1 MRTKI
6 LLTILLFSQLFTLG
20 LAIDYSVNPVNPAQG
35 ANTVAQSQPATT
47 GLCLNGFGWNGQL
60 CIPCMQVKNGYCTC
74 TKYGGCDTKVC
85 DSSLTNCQVLTN
97 GQNSYILLRATGC
110 NNYAWGDSNT
120 SVICT
125 QCSSG
130 YFMVAGICVQPNNC
144 AQMNLVTGT
153 CDTCVDGYY
162 FTQNFQLQTLQS
174 WDYYQNINQVIC
186 NKCLDNCKICT
197 SGYTCVQCMDQYYWS
212 PTQSKSALS
221 STPNDSNAGQ
231 CLACNVNIPFCIK
244 CQNSTTC
251 DKCLDGYYYT
261 APSDSTTK
269 GTCTKCMSNCLLCQN
284 ADTCDTCDT
293 VNNYIYLQANN
304 QNSCALCTSITGC
317 KTCST
322 QSGQLTCTAC
332 QSGYVFDSQNVC
344 KQCDVN
350 CASNSCSYTNDQVQC
365 SNCIATFVLKSNTSC
380 NSCGTGCSSCS
391 YSDQAQ
397 TKITCGQCF
406 DNYYKDDNSVCQ
418 LCSSSIASCQKC
430 NYNSQNTPSVTCTQ
444 CSSTTK
450 LTNDSQKCLSAPSNC
465 LDFSVTSSA
474 NPSTCN
480 TCADTYYLDSGSC
493 ISCTTANASYLRCS
507 KSNNTITVIQ
517 CQNGYFLL
525 SGSCVS
531 AKDANTQATNLSL
544 QTCQTIAS
552 GSQCATLTGT
562 CDTCVDGY
570 YFTQNFQLQTLQS
583 WDYYQNINQVICNK
597 CLNNCK
603 ICTSGYTCVQ
613 CMDQYYWSPTQS
625 KSALSSTPNDSNAG
639 QCLAC
644 NVNIPFC
651 IKCQNSTTCDKC
663 LDGYY
668 YTAPSDSTTKG
679 TCTKCM
685 SNCLLCQN
693 ADTCD
698 TCDTVN
704 NYIYLQANNQNS
716 CALCTSIT
724 GCKTCSTQSGQLT
737 CTACQSGYVFDSQ
750 NVCKQCDVNCASNSC
765 SYTNDQVQCSNC
777 IATFVLKSN
786 TSCNSCGTGCS
797 SCSYSDQAQT
807 KITCGQC
814 FDNYYKDDNN
824 VCQLCSS
831 SIASCQ
837 KCNYNSQNTPSVTC
851 TQCSSTTKLTNDSQ
865 KCLSAP
871 SNCLDFSV
879 TSSANPSTCNTC
891 ADTYYLDSGSCI
903 SCTTANASYLRCS
916 KSNNTITVIQCQ
928 NGYFLLS
935 GSCVSAKDANTQATN
950 LSLQTCQT
958 IASGSQCATCLPAA
972 LGTTPP
978 QNGVCSYCNCS
989 SNKGDCSANVSGTPV
1004 QSTVTCTPKPTCLPG
1019 FYLDGSS
1026 CLPCA
1031 STAGDL
1037 LGGVSCCG
1045 LGLIYTSGVPNK
1057 CVSQTNATG
1066 KEQLLASNSNA
1077 FTCDVGYYYNST
1089 DTKCLTCINNC
1100 DICVDGTTCKTCSLN
1115 YTLIKTSNN
1124 GVQCVLIKCL
1134 VVDSTKGCTSCQY
1147 GFYLSNINGIGY
1159 CLQCLSPLTNSICR
1173 PYSNQAPN
1181 VTVAPATSVAVSSSP
1196 AYVCANG
1203 YYWNSQYC
1211 SPCKS
1216 LPTSGKPGASA
1227 NGYCVCSTY
1236 LDCTSIVCN
1245 SGYALVQNTCQEI
1258 PKGCQTY
1265 MISNDGTTLICT
1277 ACIASYSLVSN
1288 ACIPSQNCQQF
1299 STTTGNCV
1307 QCASGFYLN
1316 WQYNSFVSQ
1325 VSTDA
1330 NPYFNNFPSQCSACT
1345 ISNCLTCTGPTVCTT
1360 CQNGYF
1366 WQTSQYLQQPSNGSQ
1381 GSCQPCMQGCQTC
1394 SNNQSC
1400 QTCFSG
1406 YYMVYPYSGIN
1417 YCQLCSTVPAISNCL
1432 TCDTS
1437 QTAPHAQSLIPT
1449 CRSCPSGYYLYSG
1462 KCVVCTGGC
1471 LACDADNSC
1480 TQCVSQGYAY
1490 DQANKKCVACSTI
1503 TGCTSCSY
1511 NGTQL
1516 NCSAC
1521 QDLYYRNTTNNITT
1535 CSLCS
1540 ALAGKN
1546 YLRCVSSTSPTQ
1558 CLDNFYLNGSS
1569 CMPQISNNKCLTYD
1583 NNSGCTSCITGY
1595 IIVGNTCQLCTSTN
1609 AQCIKCQVIA
1619 NTGSS
1624 QSASLQC
1631 AACQTGY
1638 YLTTSYGCT
1647 ACPNVKGCE
1656 VCNSAGCQTCSS
1668 GYYPTTVTTDTN
1680 NSTGTSTSNNTVTC
1694 NNCVSNCQIC
1704 QQANSCTKCADG
1716 YFLVTTTSSGTTSVT
1731 TSSCF
1736 ACQPECQ
1743 TCVAPGTTC
1752 TSCIAGYVFQNGG
1765 CVTLAQANCYSV
1777 GTNGCAI
1784 CKYGYYLNNGVCYQC
1799 LNPQADFLCTN
1810 PVDNL
1815 FTSATPQQQ

>member
-6 LLTILLFSQLFTLG
+6 MITILFFSQLFTLG
-20 LAIDYSVNPVNPAQG
+20 LAIDYSVNPINPAQG

-186 NKCLDNCKICT
+186 NKCLNNCKICT

-221 STPNDSNAGQ
+221 STQNDSNAGQ
-231 CLACNVNIPFCIK
+231 CLACNVNIPSCVK

-269 GTCTKCMSNCLLCQN
+269 GTCTKCMSNCL
-284 ADTCDTCDT
+284 
-293 VNNYIYLQANN
+293 
-304 QNSCALCTSITGC
+304 S
-317 KTCST
+317 
-322 QSGQLTCTAC
+322 
-332 QSGYVFDSQNVC
+332 
-344 KQCDVN
+344 
-350 CASNSCSYTNDQVQC
+350 
-365 SNCIATFVLKSNTSC
+365 
-380 NSCGTGCSSCS
+380 
-391 YSDQAQ
+391 
-397 TKITCGQCF
+397 
-406 DNYYKDDNSVCQ
+406 
-418 LCSSSIASCQKC
+418 
-430 NYNSQNTPSVTCTQ
+430 
-444 CSSTTK
+444 
-450 LTNDSQKCLSAPSNC
+450 
-465 LDFSVTSSA
+465 
-474 NPSTCN
+474 
-480 TCADTYYLDSGSC
+480 
-493 ISCTTANASYLRCS
+493 
-507 KSNNTITVIQ
+507 
-517 CQNGYFLL
+517 
-525 SGSCVS
+525 
-531 AKDANTQATNLSL
+531 
-544 QTCQTIAS
+544 
-552 GSQCATLTGT
+552 
-562 CDTCVDGY
+562 
-570 YFTQNFQLQTLQS
+570 
-583 WDYYQNINQVICNK
+583 
-597 CLNNCK
+597 
-603 ICTSGYTCVQ
+603 
-613 CMDQYYWSPTQS
+613 
-625 KSALSSTPNDSNAG
+625 
-639 QCLAC
+639 
-644 NVNIPFC
+644 
-651 IKCQNSTTCDKC
+651 
-663 LDGYY
+663 
-668 YTAPSDSTTKG
+668 
-679 TCTKCM
+679 
-685 SNCLLCQN
+685 CQN

-831 SIASCQ
+831 SITSCQ
-837 KCNYNSQNTPSVTC
+837 KCNFNNQNTPTVTC
-851 TQCSSTTKLTNDSQ
+851 TQCSPTTKLTNNSQ
-865 KCLSAP
+865 QCLSAP
-871 SNCLDFSV
+871 SNCIDFSV
-879 TSSANPSTCNTC
+879 TNTATCNTC

-903 SCTTANASYLRCS
+903 SCATANTSYLRCS
-916 KSNNTITVIQCQ
+916 KSNNTINVIQCQ

-935 GSCVSAKDANTQATN
+935 GSCVLAKDTNTQATN
-950 LSLQTCQT
+950 LTLQTCQT
-958 IASGSQCATCLPAA
+958 IASNSQCATCLPAA
-972 LGTTPP
+972 LGNNPP

-989 SNKGDCSANVSGTPV
+989 SKQSDCQADGSSNPGQT
-1004 QSTVTCTPKPTCLPG
+1004 TVTCTPKPTCLPG

-1031 STAGDL
+1031 STTNLTGNQN
-1037 LGGVSCCG
+1037 CCG
-1045 LGLIYTSGVPNK
+1045 LGLIYTPGPPIT
-1057 CVSQTNATG
+1057 CVQQQNATG
-1066 KEQLLASNSNA
+1066 KEQLLASNANA
-1077 FTCDVGYYYNST
+1077 FTCDIGYYYNST
-1089 DTKCLTCINNC
+1089 DKKCLTCINNC
-1100 DICVDGTTCKTCSLN
+1100 DICDDGTTCKTCSLN

-1147 GFYLSNINGIGY
+1147 GFYLSTINGIGY

-1203 YYWNSQYC
+1203 QYWNSQYC

-1216 LPTSGKPGASA
+1216 LPTSGKPNASA

-1265 MISNDGTTLICT
+1265 IISNDGTTLICT

-1288 ACIPSQNCQQF
+1288 VCVPSQNCQQF

-1345 ISNCLTCTGPTVCTT
+1345 ISNCITCTGPTVCTT

-1490 DQANKKCVACSTI
+1490 DQTNKKCVACSTI

-1540 ALAGKN
+1540 AVAGKN

-1668 GYYPTTVTTDTN
+1668 GFYPTAVTTDTN

-1716 YFLVTTTSSGTTSVT
+1716 YFLVTTTSSGTNSVT